1 MIGDTQDLDQDAQA
15 ASGEEE
21 EQTMEALLKEQDA
34 QSDKLNKRE
43 VIWVKV
49 IQAGKEQVL
58 VDVGEKSEAFV
69 PTNEFPEDQLP
80 EAGKRI
86 PVVLVKRGRGDGPT
100 QMSTK
105 QARQRLGWDQIAKA
119 FEEKARV
126 RGKVTSSIKGGF
138 LVDVNGVSGFMPSS
152 QTDLRP
158 VRKPEALVGTGVRCY
173 ILEMNAEK
181 QQVILSRRAVLEEDA
196 KDRRDKLMKELK
208 PGMVR
213 IGRVMRVNEHG
224 VFIDVGGL
232 DGLVRDEDV
241 AWKGPEEAKKK
252 IKRGAKLRVR
262 VLKIDGETGK
272 VALGIKQLQAHPAD
286 AIRKRYPLKKVVS
299 GKVVEIVKDGVHIEL
314 AKGDK
319 AFCSVR
325 ELPVE
330 GGDPTRS
337 RPDKRE
343 TLPPV
348 WPKEGD
354 SVSGIVVG
362 VMNNTFEVSV
372 SIRRYEAI
380 QERKSVQRYMKEAP
394 PLTLGQLL
402 TGDGEEG

>member
-1 MIGDTQDLDQDAQA
+1 MSSDTKDIDKKPA
-15 ASGEEE
+15 ADVDEP
-21 EQTMEALLKEQDA
+21 TMESLLKEQDA
-34 QSDKLNKRE
+34 QDDKLKNKE

-49 IQAGKEQVL
+49 IQANKEQVL

-69 PTNEFPEDQLP
+69 PLTEFPEDQIP

-86 PVVLVKRGRGDGPT
+86 PVVLVKRGRGDSPT
-100 QMSTK
+100 QMSTR
-105 QARQRLGWDQIAKA
+105 QARARLGWDQVAKA
-119 FEEKARV
+119 FDEKARV
-126 RGKVTSSIKGGF
+126 RGKVTSAIKGGF

-152 QTDLRP
+152 QADLRP
-158 VRKPEALVGTGVRCY
+158 VRKPDGLIGTGVRCY
-173 ILEMNAEK
+173 ILEMNKEK

-196 KDRRDKLMKELK
+196 KERREKLLTELK
-208 PGMVR
+208 SGMVR

-232 DGLVRDEDV
+232 DGLVRNEDV
-241 AWKGPEEAKKK
+241 AWKDPEEAKKK

-262 VLKIDGETGK
+262 VVSIEIETGK
-272 VALGIKQLQAHPAD
+272 VALGIKQLQPHPAD
-286 AIRKRYPLKKVVS
+286 AIRKRYPLKKVVA
-299 GKVVEIVKDGVHIEL
+299 GKVVEVTKDGVRLEL

-319 AFCSVR
+319 GFCPVR
-325 ELPVE
+325 ELQVQ
-330 GGDPTRS
+330 GGDPTRG

-343 TLPPV
+343 TLPPI
-348 WPKEGD
+348 WPKEGEAI
-354 SVSGIVVG
+354 SGIVIG
-362 VMNNTFEVSV
+362 VQNSTFEVSV

-402 TGDGEEG
+402 SGESEAE